1 MWPLLGKWN
10 YVTICWA
17 SSANISVNCTMRLSY
32 ISLSRPIAHSHNAL
46 NQIGIQLPL
55 SLCIS
60 IYLSI
65 YLSIWLYFSFSF
77 LHHVIYLISSVY
89 LSKSPFS
96 FTQNL
101 YLFFYL
107 SVSLPTYLSF
117 FNCLSLFPSSVSVS
131 LCLCLSLSLSLSL
144 FLPET
149 QRTETIK
156 VWVSV
161 NDYSFK

>member
-1 MWPLLGKWN
+1 MELCDHMLGQLREYLGELYHETLLHLSFSSYRTLTQCSQSNRHTAPSVPL
-10 YVTICWA
+10 Y
-17 SSANISVNCTMRLSY
+17 
-32 ISLSRPIAHSHNAL
+32 
-46 NQIGIQLPL
+46 
-55 SLCIS
+55 

-144 FLPET
+144 SP
-149 QRTETIK
+149 RDTENR
-156 VWVSV
+156 
-161 NDYSFK
+161 ND

>member
-1 MWPLLGKWN
+1 M
-10 YVTICWA
+10 TICWA

-55 SLCIS
+55 SLCI
-60 IYLSI
+60 
-65 YLSIWLYFSFSF
+65 LYFSFSF

-131 LCLCLSLSLSLSL
+131 LCLCLSLSLSL

-156 VWVSV
+156 V
-161 NDYSFK
+161 